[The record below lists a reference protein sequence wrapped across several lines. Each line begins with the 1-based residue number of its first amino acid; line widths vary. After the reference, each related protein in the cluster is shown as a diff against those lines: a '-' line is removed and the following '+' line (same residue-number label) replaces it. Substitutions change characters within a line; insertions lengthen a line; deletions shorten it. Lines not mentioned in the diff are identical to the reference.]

1 MFFHVNPRFKINT
14 DALGISVS
22 LACAIHCAVL
32 PLLYTSLPLFGVNII
47 NNIFFETVMI
57 LLALVIGIYSLYH
70 GYKKHHHHLIAL
82 LLFSVGIA
90 ALLTKQLL
98 PQFENWFLFPAV
110 ILIVAAHFLNY
121 RLCRVA
127 NHCHSDDCNH

>member
-1 MFFHVNPRFKINT
+1 MLFHVNPRFRFNA

-32 PLLYTSLPLFGVNII
+32 PLLYTSLPLFVTNII
-47 NNIFFETVMI
+47 NNVFFETFMI
-57 LLALVIGIYSLYH
+57 ILAFVIGVYALYH
-70 GYKKHHHHLIAL
+70 GYKKHHHHIIAL

-98 PQFENWFLFPAV
+98 PRYENWFLFPAV
-110 ILIVAAHFLNY
+110 ALIISAHYVNY

-127 NHCHSDDCNH
+127 NHCHTDDCNH

>member
-1 MFFHVNPRFKINT
+1 MLFHIQPKFRFNS

-32 PLLYTSLPLFGVNII
+32 PLLFSSFPLFGINII
-47 NNIFFETVMI
+47 NNVFFETFMI

-70 GYKKHHHHLIAL
+70 GYKKHHHHSITII
-82 LLFSVGIA
+82 LFCLGISF
-90 ALLTKQLL
+90 LLTKQFL
-98 PQFENWFLFPAV
+98 PAYEIWFLVPAV
-110 ILIVAAHFLNY
+110 VLIITAHFLNY

-127 NHCHSDDCNH
+127 NHCHKDDCNH